1 MVKLKE
7 ISTTFKT
14 IAEYEDMLAELKR
27 VAKIVKNFESGLLKQ
42 VGKRGGNVKFPDG
55 IIEVT
60 AFGKG
65 EGRLNPKYKPMW
77 MDLKSMVE
85 SSAVWNT
92 SKKDMEKILK
102 DIEDDNTDNAD
113 VKQKIMV
120 KKESKTVKAKV
131 EA

>member
-7 ISTTFKT
+7 ITTTFET
-14 IAEYEDMLAELKR
+14 IAEYEDMLSELER
-27 VAKIVKNFESGLLKQ
+27 VTNLIKEFKSGLFKQ
-42 VGKRGGNVKFPDG
+42 VGEKGGDVKFPDG

-77 MDLKSMVE
+77 LDLKAMIE
-85 SSAVWNT
+85 SASVWNT
-92 SKKDMEKILK
+92 SKKDMEKI
-102 DIEDDNTDNAD
+102 IENIENDNTDNAD
-113 VKQKIMV
+113 VKQKIVV
-120 KKESKTVKAKV
+120 KKETKKVKAKV